1 MRKGGRKSTVTHD
14 PTLLEMAL
22 VGYESAKEA
31 IDQKISEIKRMIGGS
46 GKAISAAVD
55 VLTSEAPVRKR
66 RVLSAAARKSISNA
80 QKRRWNEARK
90 AAKTTVK
97 KVKATAKKTVKNAK
111 AAVDKVKSEVPF

>member
-1 MRKGGRKSTVTHD
+1 
-14 PTLLEMAL
+14 MAL

-55 VLTSEAPVRKR
+55 AFTSEAPVRKR

>member
-1 MRKGGRKSTVTHD
+1 
-14 PTLLEMAL
+14 MAL